1 MIPTPI
7 PTPESESE
15 SSFDSDSGVGI
26 APGLVSRANVHVSQ
40 KPKVKKKLLEVVSC
54 GIQSSPASCCRQ
66 CRSIGS
72 TNNCLILVLKVARIF
87 EFRTND
93 APITDRIVRGRHFGK
108 IDDKLSAT
116 IVTNFVKT
124 ARKLYKTFSMAA
136 VHKLW

>member
-1 MIPTPI
+1 M
-7 PTPESESE
+7 SENTSVE
-15 SSFDSDSGVGI
+15 LMVMFPRNRKLNKASWSCI
-26 APGLVSRANVHVSQ
+26 LWYSRR
-40 KPKVKKKLLEVVSC
+40 
-54 GIQSSPASCCRQ
+54 RQ
-66 CRSIGS
+66 AAVGS
-72 TNNCLILVLKVARIF
+72 TNNCLILVYKVARII

-93 APITDRIVRGRHFGK
+93 APITDRIMRGRHFGK